1 MNEFNLE
8 RFPTS
13 ESAKRML
20 SYVSN
25 GFYDQSY
32 VGKWLFQVMGLEYD
46 EALKLVE
53 ELPYQFFPETATW
66 GLFYHEIKWQIP
78 VREDLSYEE
87 RRKLI
92 YQKRDTRAPMT
103 PYTMEQ
109 YLSNVTDFE
118 VHISDV
124 NDKGVYGFVPTHPNI
139 FQATFIG
146 EGTLEVEQVRNA
158 LRKIKQSHTEF
169 IVAEHI
175 DVLLPLFIFYETKLH
190 FMTECYPRR
199 NVPYLY
205 YDGTAQYNGCYR
217 YDKYKIGSK
226 IDFYPVSLS
235 MQHEYP
241 VSIQYDWGINL
252 DGIVAWLPVSE
263 RVEKLTYIFER
274 VQRIRMEEALSMKME
289 VEKPHRFKVDLT
301 VGYHLS
307 RYDGTYRY
315 NGTRRYDSQIIH
327 YEDI

>member
-1 MNEFNLE
+1 MEREIKLQNYFPPVSSTYREMEGIAKVENPEIERLYKGLE
-8 RFPTS
+8 ERLADAFLSLATLQGMKRYEVLLGIKPRAGAGIEERRIEVFRRWCLTLPYTMKKLLEELNAVVGVDGFELQTRFQQY
-13 ESAKRML
+13 EMEL
-20 SYVSN
+20 HI
-25 GFYDQSY
+25 YDQSLR
-32 VGKWLFQVMGLEYD
+32 VLHSIRDMVQDM
-46 EALKLVE
+46 
-53 ELPYQFFPETATW
+53 
-66 GLFYHEIKWQIP
+66 IP
-78 VREDLSYEE
+78 ANLL
-87 RRKLI
+87 LI
-92 YQKRDTRAPMT
+92 
-103 PYTMEQ
+103 
-109 YLSNVTDFE
+109 
-118 VHISDV
+118 
-124 NDKGVYGFVPTHPNI
+124 
-139 FQATFIG
+139 FIG
-146 EGTLEVEQVRNA
+146 EMRSQLDVPIWYQSELA
-158 LRKIKQSHTEF
+158 LIS
-169 IVAEHI
+169 
-175 DVLLPLFIFYETKLH
+175 
-190 FMTECYPRR
+190 ECYPRR

-289 VEKPHRFKVDLT
+289 VEKPYRFKVDLT
-301 VGYHLS
+301 VGYHLT
-307 RYDGTYRY
+307 RYDGTHRY

>member
-1 MNEFNLE
+1 MGSLQREVKLQNYFPPVSSTYREMEGIAKVENPELE
-8 RFPTS
+8 RLYKGLEERLSDAFLS
-13 ESAKRML
+13 SATLQGIKRYEVLLGMKPRVGAGIEERRIEVFRRWCL
-20 SYVSN
+20 TLPYTMKKLLEELNAVVGVD
-25 GFYDQSY
+25 GFELQTRFQQYEMELHIYDQSLR
-32 VGKWLFQVMGLEYD
+32 VLHSIRDMVQDM
-46 EALKLVE
+46 
-53 ELPYQFFPETATW
+53 
-66 GLFYHEIKWQIP
+66 IP
-78 VREDLSYEE
+78 ANLL
-87 RRKLI
+87 LI
-92 YQKRDTRAPMT
+92 
-103 PYTMEQ
+103 
-109 YLSNVTDFE
+109 
-118 VHISDV
+118 
-124 NDKGVYGFVPTHPNI
+124 
-139 FQATFIG
+139 FIG
-146 EGTLEVEQVRNA
+146 EMRSQLDVPIWYQSELTL
-158 LRKIKQSHTEF
+158 IS
-169 IVAEHI
+169 
-175 DVLLPLFIFYETKLH
+175 
-190 FMTECYPRR
+190 ECYPRR

-226 IDFYPVSLS
+226 IDFYPVTLS

-252 DGIVAWLPVSE
+252 SGIVAWIPICE